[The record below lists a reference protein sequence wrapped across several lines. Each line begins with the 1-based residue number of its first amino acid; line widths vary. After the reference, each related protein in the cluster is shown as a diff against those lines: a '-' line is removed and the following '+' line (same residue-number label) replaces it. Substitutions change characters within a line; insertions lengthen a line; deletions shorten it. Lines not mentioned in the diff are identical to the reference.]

1 MDTSY
6 KQEVTVGVLV
16 ILAIV
21 VFIVGSTW
29 LRGRSIG
36 GDLED
41 YWKIQFRQAS
51 NLKPS
56 SPVRVSGVNVGKV
69 EHIELQDVGRVLVY
83 VSLANRIQPRKD
95 AKAQVVSVGFVG
107 DAAVEL
113 DPGKAPQKLAKDE
126 IIVGSQAAGF
136 TDLAGKLGER
146 ADSVLVLAQ
155 NLMNEETATQ
165 LRETMRALQGTL
177 RAAQRTMDVYG
188 NPDKG
193 PSAELTRTMVSL
205 QAVTARF
212 DTLLANPG
220 LQRALT
226 QSDTLAGNLSEMTA
240 QFAVTGARLDSLL
253 ARANRGEG
261 TIGKFVTDSGLY
273 RDMRD
278 LSQSMKKLIDELSKH
293 PGKIPV
299 TVKIF

>member
-1 MDTSY
+1 MLT
-6 KQEVTVGVLV
+6 
-16 ILAIV
+16 
-21 VFIVGSTW
+21 
-29 LRGRSIG
+29 
-36 GDLED
+36 
-41 YWKIQFRQAS
+41 
-51 NLKPS
+51 
-56 SPVRVSGVNVGKV
+56 
-69 EHIELQDVGRVLVY
+69 
-83 VSLANRIQPRKD
+83 KD
-95 AKAQVVSVGFVG
+95 QV
-107 DAAVEL
+107 
-113 DPGKAPQKLAKDE
+113 
-126 IIVGSQAAGF
+126 IVGSQAAGF

-155 NLMNEETATQ
+155 NLLNEETATQ
-165 LRETMRALQGTL
+165 LRETMRSLQGTL

-193 PSAELTRTMVSL
+193 PSAELTRTLASFQTVS
-205 QAVTARF
+205 ARL

-226 QSDTLAGNLSEMTA
+226 QSDTLTANLSEMTA

-261 TIGKFVTDSGLY
+261 TLGKFATDSGLY
-273 RDMRD
+273 YDMRD
-278 LSQSMKKLIDELSKH
+278 LSQSMKKLIDELSKN

>member
-6 KQEVTVGVLV
+6 KQEVTVGALV

-21 VFIVGSTW
+21 IFIVGSTW

-41 YWKIQFRQAS
+41 YWRIQFRQAG
-51 NLKPS
+51 NLKAS
-56 SPVRVSGVNVGKV
+56 SPVRVSGVTVGKV
-69 EHIELQDVGRVLVY
+69 EHIELQDVGKVLIY
-83 VSLANRIQPRKD
+83 VSLADRIQPRKD
-95 AKAQVVSVGFVG
+95 AAAQVVSVGFVG

-113 DPGKAPQKLAKDE
+113 DPGQSPVKLTKDQV
-126 IIVGSQAAGF
+126 IVGSQAAGL

-146 ADSVLVLAQ
+146 ADSVLLLAQ
-155 NLMNEETATQ
+155 NLLNEETATQ
-165 LRETMRALQGTL
+165 LRETMRSLQGTL
-177 RAAQRTMDVYG
+177 RSAQRTMDVYG

-193 PSAELTRTMVSL
+193 PSAELTRTLASL
-205 QAVTARF
+205 QAVSARF
-212 DTLLANPG
+212 DTLFANPA
-220 LQRALT
+220 LERAIG
-226 QSDTLAGNLSEMTA
+226 QSDTLAANLSEMTA

-261 TIGKFVTDSGLY
+261 TIGKFATDSGLY

-278 LSQSMKKLIDELSKH
+278 LSQSMKKLIDELSKN

>member
-261 TIGKFVTDSGLY
+261 TLGKFATDSGLY

>member
-226 QSDTLAGNLSEMTA
+226 QSDTLAANLSELTS

-261 TIGKFVTDSGLY
+261 TLGKFATDSGLY
-273 RDMRD
+273 RDMLD

>member
-41 YWKIQFRQAS
+41 YWKIQFHQAS

-69 EHIELQDVGRVLVY
+69 EHIELQDVGKVLVY

-113 DPGKAPQKLAKDE
+113 DPGKAPQKLTKDQ

-188 NPDKG
+188 NPDEG
-193 PSAELTRTMVSL
+193 TQRGAHPDHGVAAGGDRSVRHA
-205 QAVTARF
+205 ARQ
-212 DTLLANPG
+212 P
-220 LQRALT
+220 
-226 QSDTLAGNLSEMTA
+226 
-240 QFAVTGARLDSLL
+240 GARNGRS
-253 ARANRGEG
+253 RSPIRSRP
-261 TIGKFVTDSGLY
+261 TS
-273 RDMRD
+273 RR
-278 LSQSMKKLIDELSKH
+278 
-293 PGKIPV
+293 
-299 TVKIF
+299 

>member
-16 ILAIV
+16 ILAIA

-41 YWKIQFRQAS
+41 YWKIQFHQAS

-113 DPGKAPQKLAKDE
+113 DPGKAPQKLTKDQ

-193 PSAELTRTMVSL
+193 PSAELTRTLASL

-226 QSDTLAGNLSEMTA
+226 QSDTLAANLSAMTA

-261 TIGKFVTDSGLY
+261 TLGKFATDSGLY
-273 RDMRD
+273 HDMRD

>member
-1 MDTSY
+1 
-6 KQEVTVGVLV
+6 
-16 ILAIV
+16 
-21 VFIVGSTW
+21 
-29 LRGRSIG
+29 
-36 GDLED
+36 
-41 YWKIQFRQAS
+41 
-51 NLKPS
+51 
-56 SPVRVSGVNVGKV
+56 VRVSGVSVGKV
-69 EHIELQDVGRVLVY
+69 EHIELQDVGKVLVY
-83 VSLANRIQPRKD
+83 VSLGNRIQPRKD
-95 AKAQVVSVGFVG
+95 ATAQVVSVGFVG

-113 DPGKAPQKLAKDE
+113 DPGKSPLKLTRDQVIA
-126 IIVGSQAAGF
+126 GSQATGF

-146 ADSVLVLAQ
+146 ADSVLLLAQ
-155 NLMNEETATQ
+155 NLLNEETATQ
-165 LRETMRALQGTL
+165 LRETMRSLQGTL
-177 RAAQRTMDVYG
+177 RAAERTMNVYG

-193 PSAELTRTMVSL
+193 PSAELTRTLASL

-220 LQRALT
+220 LERALT
-226 QSDTLAGNLSEMTA
+226 QSDTLAANLSEMTA

-261 TIGKFVTDSGLY
+261 TLGKFATDSGLY

-278 LSQSMKKLIDELSKH
+278 LSQAMKKLIDELSKN

>member
-21 VFIVGSTW
+21 IFIVGSTW
-29 LRGRSIG
+29 LRGLSIG
-36 GDLED
+36 GDLDD
-41 YWKIQFRQAS
+41 YWKIQFHQAA
-51 NLKPS
+51 NLKAS
-56 SPVRVSGVNVGKV
+56 SPVRVSGVSVGKV
-69 EHIELQDVGRVLVY
+69 EHIELQDVGKVLVY
-83 VSLANRIQPRKD
+83 VSLANRIQPRQD

-113 DPGKAPQKLAKDE
+113 DPGKSPLKLTRNQ
-126 IIVGSQAAGF
+126 IIVGTQAAGF

-146 ADSVLVLAQ
+146 ADSVLLLAQ
-155 NLMNEETATQ
+155 NLLNEETATQ
-165 LRETMRALQGTL
+165 LRETMRSLQGTL
-177 RAAQRTMDVYG
+177 RAAERTMDVYG

-193 PSAELTRTMVSL
+193 PSAELTRTLASL
-205 QAVTARF
+205 QALTGRF
-212 DTLLANPG
+212 DTLLANPA
-220 LQRALT
+220 LERALT
-226 QSDTLAGNLSEMTA
+226 QSDTLAANLSAMTA

-261 TIGKFVTDSGLY
+261 TLGKFATDSGLY

-278 LSQSMKKLIDELSKH
+278 LSQSMKKLIDEISKH

>member
-21 VFIVGSTW
+21 IFIVGSTW

-41 YWKIQFRQAS
+41 YWKVQFQQAG
-51 NLKPS
+51 NLKAS

-69 EHIELQDVGRVLVY
+69 EHIELQDVGKVMVY
-83 VSLANRIQPRKD
+83 VSLGNRIQPRQD
-95 AKAQVVSVGFVG
+95 ATAQVVPVGLVG
-107 DAAVEL
+107 DAAVDL
-113 DPGKAPQKLAKDE
+113 NPGKSPVKLTRDQV
-126 IIVGSQAAGF
+126 IVGTQASGL

-146 ADSVLVLAQ
+146 ADTVLLLAQ
-155 NLMNEETATQ
+155 KLLNEETSTQ
-165 LRETMRALQGTL
+165 LRETMRSLQGTL
-177 RAAQRTMDVYG
+177 RSAQRTMDVYG
-188 NPDKG
+188 DPDKG
-193 PSAELTRTMVSL
+193 PSAELTRTLASL
-205 QAVTARF
+205 QGVSARF
-212 DTLLANPG
+212 DTLLANPA
-220 LQRALT
+220 LDRALT
-226 QSDTLAGNLSEMTA
+226 QSDTLAANLSEMTA
-240 QFAVTGARLDSLL
+240 QFATTGARLDSLL

-261 TIGKFVTDSGLY
+261 TIGKFATDSGLY

-278 LSQSMKKLIDELSKH
+278 LSQSMKKLIDELSKN

>member
-83 VSLANRIQPRKD
+83 VSLGNRIQPRKD
-95 AKAQVVSVGFVG
+95 ARAQVVSVGFVG

-113 DPGKAPQKLAKDE
+113 DPGKSPQKLTKDQ

-193 PSAELTRTMVSL
+193 PSAELTRTLASL

-226 QSDTLAGNLSEMTA
+226 QSDTLAANLSAMTA
-240 QFAVTGARLDSLL
+240 QFAGTGARLDSLL

-261 TIGKFVTDSGLY
+261 TLGKFATDSGLY
-273 RDMRD
+273 HDMRD